1 VQFDEM
7 DFKIQ
12 MMGLSHFN
20 CQPSGK
26 IRYKRLTR
34 RTTSP
39 QLSDIILYSS
49 FSVALVTG
57 GQALKCQGKTI
68 LYPPLVYFVRDRNS
82 RVRPSSLM
90 SLSTTCAGLSIS
102 KTFMVKG
109 HARTGGP
116 GLSMYQ
122 TYISPSAT
130 WWIILRPLSQK
141 RHKVLEYSIEVLVP
155 TYLQ

>member
-1 VQFDEM
+1 M

-68 LYPPLVYFVRDRNS
+68 LYPPLT
-82 RVRPSSLM
+82 SS
-90 SLSTTCAGLSIS
+90 SSNTTQALLRWPIR
-102 KTFMVKG
+102 G
-109 HARTGGP
+109 HGP
-116 GLSMYQ
+116 CTTKSGV
-122 TYISPSAT
+122 AENN
-130 WWIILRPLSQK
+130 
-141 RHKVLEYSIEVLVP
+141 V
-155 TYLQ
+155 